1 MNTATIQKAQK
12 FLTVRHDHGDVQV
25 LDIEHIA
32 RDRSVRYLVIHLSD
46 LYKEHEKLLQTL
58 VLADITS
65 PEIDELISR
74 MFRIRM
80 AISTIKDDWK
90 EVRSA

>member
-1 MNTATIQKAQK
+1 MNTATIQKAQA
-12 FLTVRHDHGDVQV
+12 FLTVRHEHGDEQV
-25 LDIEHIA
+25 LNIEHIMK
-32 RDRSVRYLVIHLSD
+32 DQSVRYAVVHMSD
-46 LYKEHEKLLQTL
+46 MYRDHEKKLQTL

-65 PEIDELISR
+65 PKIDELISR